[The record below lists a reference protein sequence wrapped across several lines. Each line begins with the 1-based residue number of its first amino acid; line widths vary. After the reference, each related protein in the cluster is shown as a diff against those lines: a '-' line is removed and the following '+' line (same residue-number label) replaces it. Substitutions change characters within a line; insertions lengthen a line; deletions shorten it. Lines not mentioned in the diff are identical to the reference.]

1 MYRLGSHIGNV
12 PSLCLLHPFAISS
25 NLPSPN
31 LILPY
36 LLNYD
41 QNKNLLVWEGGTFWS
56 KFQFPSSNCLS
67 IKSISKVSLADPC
80 KFRFCIKQ
88 FLFMFD
94 LNCIKKYSILSCVR
108 AGVQDR
114 LKANYRIKV
123 FICRNMCGYVYA
135 VQNYIIC
142 S

>member
-1 MYRLGSHIGNV
+1 MTTVFIEQPLAKPMGLLQSRLGSPVVRDPTHAK
-12 PSLCLLHPFAISS
+12 STPF
-25 NLPSPN
+25 PSPN
-31 LILPY
+31 FILPY

-56 KFQFPSSNCLS
+56 KFQFPSYNCLS

-88 FLFMFD
+88 FLFIFD

-108 AGVQDR
+108 AGV
-114 LKANYRIKV
+114 
-123 FICRNMCGYVYA
+123 
-135 VQNYIIC
+135 
-142 S
+142 